1 MGRGAALR
9 GMGKVLAKHLRKV
22 PVLGKHVKKVRG
34 TPTKAGLV
42 ARRAALRGDK
52 PTKVKELDVGI
63 KVGGI
68 GGAGIG
74 TVIGYALGKSK
85 AKKEAK
91 EKETKGK
98 LKKSVEEHKKKTKEQ
113 KEKAKG

>member
-1 MGRGAALR
+1 MGSAAIK
-9 GMGKVLAKHLRKV
+9 GISKILRKGLRKS
-22 PVLGKHVKKVRG
+22 PVLGKRVRG
-34 TPTKAGLV
+34 TPTKAGLT
-42 ARRAALRGDK
+42 ARRTALRGDK
-52 PTKVKELDVGI
+52 PTKMKELDVGI
-63 KVGGI
+63 KVGGV

-74 TVIGYALGKSK
+74 TVIGYALGKSE

-113 KEKAKG
+113 KEKEKG

>member
-1 MGRGAALR
+1 MAGSALR
-9 GMGKVLAKHLRKV
+9 GFGKVLSKHLRKV
-22 PVLGKHVKKVRG
+22 PVLGKHVKKDKG

-52 PTKVKELDVGI
+52 LTEVKEALDAGI
-63 KVGGI
+63 KVGGV

-113 KEKAKG
+113 KEKQKK